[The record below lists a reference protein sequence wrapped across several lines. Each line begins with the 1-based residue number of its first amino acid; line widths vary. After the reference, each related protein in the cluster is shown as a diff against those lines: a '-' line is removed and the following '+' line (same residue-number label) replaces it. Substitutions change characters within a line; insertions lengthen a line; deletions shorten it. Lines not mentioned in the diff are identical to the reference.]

1 MKIGILIYSH
11 SGNTLSVAEKIK
23 VEMEKRNSDAT
34 IEKIALINDDPQ
46 SPHPA
51 ELKNIPDI
59 DGYDKL
65 IIGAPINGFSLC
77 KAMKMYLQNHAK
89 LKNKEINCFVTQHFK
104 HSFLGGNRGIKQITS
119 FCNNQNSTVKN
130 TAFIHWSSN
139 NRKEE
144 IDTTVDLMADI

>member
-23 VEMEKRNSDAT
+23 EEIKKRNFNST
-34 IEKIALINDDPQ
+34 IERVTLVNDDPHSRQ
-46 SPHPA
+46 PA
-51 ELKNIPDI
+51 VLKRIPDI
-59 DGYDKL
+59 NNYDKL
-65 IIGAPINGFSLC
+65 IIGAPINAFSLC
-77 KAMKMYLQNHAK
+77 KPMKMYLQNHAK